1 VLNVS
6 VSGEAKGKLE
16 RALDSVDYAIDLLR
30 DAADADQVLAELLED
45 ILYHLEEAADALSA
59 LIEKRRGV
67 REKA

>member
-1 VLNVS
+1 M
-6 VSGEAKGKLE
+6 SGEAKGKLE

>member
-1 VLNVS
+1 MLNVS